1 MGVARP
7 FSDELVDLLEIFHAR
22 SLRDRLR
29 KEVRRLDGDDDL
41 LPGTDPERR
50 AEIRELYA
58 TMLAMSESL
67 LFSVGDAD

>member
-1 MGVARP
+1 MP
-7 FSDELVDLLEIFHAR
+7 LPSNQMVDLLEIFHAR

-29 KEVRRLDGDDDL
+29 KEVRRLDDDDDL

-50 AEIRELYA
+50 AEIRDLYA

-67 LFSVGDAD
+67 LLSVGDFD